1 MVPIVPDDMTEVP
14 KPHSE
19 VLCNSNN
26 SRYLQFLKELSCAA
40 IRSNTTI
47 VINLIEKENCT
58 FYDDARYCPTKDFVF
73 HNTDIVLNEEGSVS
87 ARYVIEMLLS

>member
-1 MVPIVPDDMTEVP
+1 MVSIVPDDMTEVP

-19 VLCNSNN
+19 VLCNSND

-40 IRSNTTI
+40 VRSKTTL

-58 FYDDARYCPTKDFVF
+58 LFDDAGYCPSKGFVF

-87 ARYVIEMLLS
+87 AR